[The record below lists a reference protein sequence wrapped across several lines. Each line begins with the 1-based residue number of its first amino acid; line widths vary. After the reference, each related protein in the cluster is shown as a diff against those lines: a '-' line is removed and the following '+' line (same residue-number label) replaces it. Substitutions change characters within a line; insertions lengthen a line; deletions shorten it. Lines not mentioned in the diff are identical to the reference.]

1 MTTPQP
7 TSRPAK
13 ALIGL
18 VARFLEHLA
27 VERGVAPNTVAA
39 YQRDLK
45 LYVAFLEDHGLDH
58 PAVIGAEDVRAFLAS
73 LREPAEGRRTY
84 SDATVA
90 RVLAAV
96 RGFHRF
102 CVREGAAA
110 EDPTGPIGS
119 PRAPRSLPKALSP
132 PEVTRLLAAVEGE
145 GPAAQRDRAIL
156 ETLYAAGLRI
166 SELTALDVGDVDLRR
181 RTVRC
186 VGKGARERV
195 VPIGEPAA
203 SSLGSYLSLARP
215 ELVRGRDEQALFVNA
230 RGRRLTRQGCW
241 KLLGKY
247 VKHADLRRR
256 ISPHTLRHS
265 FATHLLN
272 GGADIREVQ
281 ELLGHAGASNS
292 VASVVS
298 FDELRSVY
306 DRAHPRARN
315 VS

>member
-7 TSRPAK
+7 SPRPPQ
-13 ALIGL
+13 ALADL
-18 VARFLEHLA
+18 TAAFLDHLA

-45 LYVAFLEDHGLDH
+45 LYMGFLGVRGLEH
-58 PAVIGAEDVRAFLAS
+58 PSKIGAEDVRAFLES
-73 LREPAEGRRTY
+73 LRSPTEGRRTY

-96 RGFHRF
+96 RGFHRY
-102 CVREGAAA
+102 CVREGAAP

-119 PRAPRSLPKALSP
+119 PRAPRSLPKALSQ
-132 PEVTRLLAAVEGE
+132 PEMTRLLAAVEGD
-145 GPAAQRDRAIL
+145 GLAAQRDRAIL

-166 SELTALDVGDVDLRR
+166 SELTALDIGDVDLRR

-203 SSLGSYLSLARP
+203 WSLGAYLTNGRP
-215 ELVRGRDEQALFVNA
+215 QLVRGREEQALFVNA

-247 VKHADLRRR
+247 VKHANLRRR

-281 ELLGHAGASNS
+281 ELLGHAGAGS
-292 VASVVS
+292 VTRLVS
-298 FDELRSVY
+298 FETLRSVY

-315 VS
+315 AS